1 MPADRGEMPRRPVGS
16 VARATQLLDE
26 LAASETPLGV
36 NELARR
42 IGVNASTASRLL
54 ATLQDA
60 GLVMRTDSGPYRLG
74 LKLVTL
80 SDRVLASL
88 DVRGLARPL
97 LARLVAE
104 TGETATLS
112 VPGET
117 EAITVDFVPSP
128 SSVVSMARV
137 GRPSVSHATAAGKVM
152 LAYAGGEAAGGRS
165 LGRRRGAGPVSLTA
179 FTPRTI
185 TDPAALAAELDT
197 VRARG
202 WAEAVGEREADLAAL
217 AAPAFGRYGELAA
230 ILGVQGPVSRLPV
243 AARRSLR
250 EPLLVAAAD
259 LSARPRGQAA
269 PVRASRSSSSAPG
282 VGAMRHRVQ
291 VPGGKALVAERVQQR
306 GVLALQDAGDLLA
319 DGDHLVAVVGVGGHE
334 HVGAHVVEH
343 REVVDGE
350 GADPARAD
358 LAVLAA
364 GALEALQAVRQRR
377 RPHVGEPGVD
387 GAGGVGVDVEL
398 GARR

>member
-1 MPADRGEMPRRPVGS
+1 MPADPGEASRRPVGS
-16 VARATQLLDE
+16 VARATRLLDE

-60 GLVMRTDSGPYRLG
+60 GLVMRTESGPYRLG

-152 LAYAGGEAAGGRS
+152 LAYAGGEGAGGS
-165 LGRRRGAGPVSLTA
+165 LLGRAGGGAGPVSLTS

-259 LSARPRGQAA
+259 LSLALGGQAL
-269 PVRASRSSSSAPG
+269 P
-282 VGAMRHRVQ
+282 
-291 VPGGKALVAERVQQR
+291 
-306 GVLALQDAGDLLA
+306 
-319 DGDHLVAVVGVGGHE
+319 
-334 HVGAHVVEH
+334 
-343 REVVDGE
+343 
-350 GADPARAD
+350 
-358 LAVLAA
+358 
-364 GALEALQAVRQRR
+364 
-377 RPHVGEPGVD
+377 
-387 GAGGVGVDVEL
+387 
-398 GARR
+398 

>member
-1 MPADRGEMPRRPVGS
+1 MPADRGEAPRRPVGS
-16 VARATQLLDE
+16 VARATRLLDE

-60 GLVMRTDSGPYRLG
+60 GLVMRTESGPYRLG

-152 LAYAGGEAAGGRS
+152 LAYAGGAAAGGAAAGGSS
-165 LGRRRGAGPVSLTA
+165 LGRAGGAAGQVSLTP

-185 TDPAALAAELDT
+185 TNPAALAAELDT

-259 LSARPRGQAA
+259 LSA
-269 PVRASRSSSSAPG
+269 
-282 VGAMRHRVQ
+282 
-291 VPGGKALVAERVQQR
+291 AL
-306 GVLALQDAGDLLA
+306 
-319 DGDHLVAVVGVGGHE
+319 GGH
-334 HVGAHVVEH
+334 
-343 REVVDGE
+343 
-350 GADPARAD
+350 
-358 LAVLAA
+358 
-364 GALEALQAVRQRR
+364 AL
-377 RPHVGEPGVD
+377 G
-387 GAGGVGVDVEL
+387 
-398 GARR
+398 